1 MIIKDEI
8 HLGYLEPYAYR
19 YSYKE
24 AADIIIDRFFHDN
37 SRDEFLIIPATYL
50 YRHFVELSLK
60 DIFFASNEM
69 LDFVSEDSLENSN
82 LLGHNLLD
90 LANKVDEK
98 IKKLSKKFD
107 EDIEFFSLPED
118 LCNFKPLIKLLDK
131 HDKGGQSFRY
141 HKLNTGEKSLHSTTI
156 VNIIELRS
164 MVQHFDDNASGLI
177 FYLEDCLS
185 NSLGD

>member
-1 MIIKDEI
+1 MIIKEEV
-8 HLGYLEPYAYR
+8 HLGYLEPHAYR
-19 YSYKE
+19 YGYKE
-24 AADIIIDRFFHDN
+24 AGDIIIEKFFHNN
-37 SRDEFLIIPATYL
+37 SRDEFLIIPAVYL
-50 YRHFVELSLK
+50 YRHFAELSLK

-98 IKKLSKKFD
+98 IKKLSKKFN
-107 EDIEFFSLPED
+107 EKFYFFSLPED
-118 LCNFKPLIKLLDK
+118 LCDFKPLITLLDK
-131 HDKGGQSFRY
+131 HDKSGQSFRY
-141 HKLNTGEKSLHSTTI
+141 NKLNTGETSLDRTTI
-156 VNIIELRS
+156 INPVELKTR
-164 MVQHFDDNASGLI
+164 VQRFDDNASGLI